1 MSSLYKKLLNEPSSW
16 EVHLNVTSDYT
27 FVVGVDAS
35 SGEITMIDCQ
45 GHPSDKKKYNYSTY
59 GTVCTI
65 THPYSKISHLFTV
78 TTTSKKSYDISTS
91 TDLTVITN
99 FYKNK

>member
-45 GHPSDKKKYNYSTY
+45 GHPSDKKSIIIPPTAQF
-59 GTVCTI
+59 VL
-65 THPYSKISHLFTV
+65 S
-78 TTTSKKSYDISTS
+78 
-91 TDLTVITN
+91 LTLILRLVIYLPSRPLQRKAMI
-99 FYKNK
+99 FLLPLI